1 MKSAVTTL
9 RILVRLCGLIL
20 IVLGIIF
27 WTGHALGLVLLHMI
41 VGLVLAVCLWVLA
54 FLAARAHIGGSFAAL
69 VAVWA
74 LLMVIF
80 GAVHVNLMPGR
91 AHWVTQVLHLL
102 VGLAALGMGDQL
114 GMRLSR
120 EAYLAR

>member
-1 MKSAVTTL
+1 
-9 RILVRLCGLIL
+9 
-20 IVLGIIF
+20 
-27 WTGHALGLVLLHMI
+27 
-41 VGLVLAVCLWVLA
+41 
-54 FLAARAHIGGSFAAL
+54 
-69 VAVWA
+69 
-74 LLMVIF
+74 
-80 GAVHVNLMPGR
+80 VNLMPGR